1 MFKGGSGINNV
12 YLLSGFTL
20 AQLRVSMQNFPFA
33 VNTDGLGGYYV
44 NLNKSDRERQ
54 IL

>member
-33 VNTDGLGGYYV
+33 VTQMDLEGIML
-44 NLNKSDRERQ
+44 
-54 IL
+54 I

>member
-20 AQLRVSMQNFPFA
+20 AQLRVSMQIFPF
-33 VNTDGLGGYYV
+33 VVTQMDLEGIML
-44 NLNKSDRERQ
+44 
-54 IL
+54 I

>member
-20 AQLRVSMQNFPFA
+20 AQLRVSMQIFTF
-33 VNTDGLGGYYV
+33 VVTQMDLEGIML
-44 NLNKSDRERQ
+44 
-54 IL
+54 I